1 MNLLLYFMDYI
12 FAGRAN
18 KSKTTLEGSGNQQ
31 ASQAT
36 WVYSQEGLF
45 VWGLDCSWNLRI
57 LLSVS
62 FLSTM
67 CNFLSQWLR
76 SGLEQMAA
84 GISKLL
90 LFGKIW
96 EKDLQGPKLKNLE
109 FIKKSPLKQRSNK
122 CWFLLLTKGCS
133 NSERRFIHSYFY
145 F

>member
-1 MNLLLYFMDYI
+1 MKLLSCFIDYI
-12 FAGRAN
+12 FVGRAN
-18 KSKTTLEGSGNQQ
+18 KSKITLEGNRNQQ
-31 ASQAT
+31 ASLST

-62 FLSTM
+62 FLSTI
-67 CNFLSQWLR
+67 LLHQWPR

-96 EKDLQGPKLKNLE
+96 EKDLKGPQLKNLK

-122 CWFLLLTKGCS
+122 CWFLLLRKGCS
-133 NSERRFIHSYFY
+133 NSDRPFIHFY